1 MNRENLDEKK
11 SNKLI
16 IILLIVLIVLVFT
29 IGIILVSKKDDK
41 SNNFNKNSI
50 VSMKYKYSFQTL
62 DASDVNLTE
71 EQRELAKFFD
81 ENYFF
86 LSSYDELIRYAD
98 TLKNIKVATYC
109 QVKTFLLTDDDDY
122 EVVCNWGD
130 SYDYFWGSDDLEL
143 IDSIIIKGKKPE
155 KMFVV
160 NDTLTIKGKIVGAE
174 TRNIDG
180 KNKYLPVIEVV
191 EAGVNADWY
200 SEETIRKV
208 AKLVFGNNIK
218 IRRPIEEE
226 SMKMVNDYFY
236 SYQDSLWLIEF
247 ENQSNLDFK
256 VFDIWGSTPHGFI
269 SYNALYN
276 RGIES
281 DYLNKKLYIT
291 PDLKKYIVFDMS
303 RIDEL
308 VYISVYN
315 RDLEKLWSREISNV
329 SNITWDATDTQL
341 VFVSDNDMYN
351 IDLETGK
358 DIVKPIYV
366 GKKNSVAIVENG
378 YILLSENKN
387 DAVMFV
393 DKNWNIKNKFDINLE
408 MSGNGSLSTSLQKLD
423 NDYVILYSYV
433 EVTDRI
439 NVISKYIIVDKNGN
453 LVKETN

>member
-122 EVVCNWGD
+122 EVVCNWED

-160 NDTLTIKGKIVGAE
+160 NDTLTIKYEYV
-174 TRNIDG
+174 
-180 KNKYLPVIEVV
+180 
-191 EAGVNADWY
+191 W
-200 SEETIRKV
+200 
-208 AKLVFGNNIK
+208 
-218 IRRPIEEE
+218 
-226 SMKMVNDYFY
+226 FY
-236 SYQDSLWLIEF
+236 
-247 ENQSNLDFK
+247 
-256 VFDIWGSTPHGFI
+256 
-269 SYNALYN
+269 
-276 RGIES
+276 
-281 DYLNKKLYIT
+281 
-291 PDLKKYIVFDMS
+291 
-303 RIDEL
+303 
-308 VYISVYN
+308 
-315 RDLEKLWSREISNV
+315 
-329 SNITWDATDTQL
+329 
-341 VFVSDNDMYN
+341 
-351 IDLETGK
+351 
-358 DIVKPIYV
+358 
-366 GKKNSVAIVENG
+366 
-378 YILLSENKN
+378 
-387 DAVMFV
+387 
-393 DKNWNIKNKFDINLE
+393 
-408 MSGNGSLSTSLQKLD
+408 
-423 NDYVILYSYV
+423 
-433 EVTDRI
+433 
-439 NVISKYIIVDKNGN
+439 
-453 LVKETN
+453 

>member
-1 MNRENLDEKK
+1 
-11 SNKLI
+11 
-16 IILLIVLIVLVFT
+16 
-29 IGIILVSKKDDK
+29 
-41 SNNFNKNSI
+41 
-50 VSMKYKYSFQTL
+50 
-62 DASDVNLTE
+62 
-71 EQRELAKFFD
+71 
-81 ENYFF
+81 
-86 LSSYDELIRYAD
+86 
-98 TLKNIKVATYC
+98 
-109 QVKTFLLTDDDDY
+109 
-122 EVVCNWGD
+122 
-130 SYDYFWGSDDLEL
+130 
-143 IDSIIIKGKKPE
+143 
-155 KMFVV
+155 
-160 NDTLTIKGKIVGAE
+160 
-174 TRNIDG
+174 
-180 KNKYLPVIEVV
+180 
-191 EAGVNADWY
+191 
-200 SEETIRKV
+200 
-208 AKLVFGNNIK
+208 
-218 IRRPIEEE
+218 
-226 SMKMVNDYFY
+226 MVNDYFY

-303 RIDEL
+303 RIDDL

-366 GKKNSVAIVENG
+366 GKKNSVAIVGNG

-453 LVKETN
+453 LIKETN

>member
-1 MNRENLDEKK
+1 MENQTVGELITEAREKK
-11 SNKLI
+11 
-16 IILLIVLIVLVFT
+16 
-29 IGIILVSKKDDK
+29 GIS
-41 SNNFNKNSI
+41 
-50 VSMKYKYSFQTL
+50 
-62 DASDVNLTE
+62 
-71 EQRELAKFFD
+71 QRELAKFFD
-81 ENYFF
+81 EDYFF

-109 QVKTFLLTDDDDY
+109 QVKTFLLTDDEDY
-122 EVVCNWGD
+122 EVVCNWGN